1 MALSILV
8 AAAALLQ
15 GSAATL
21 TVAHSHNDYNRPKPL
36 AQALGLGFGS
46 IEADVCLVDGEL
58 RVAHEPRASRK
69 GRTLES
75 LYLRPL
81 WERFQKLG
89 GKVLPD
95 GAPLVLLI
103 DVKTDAERT
112 YAALKTALQPFRP
125 MLATY
130 DDTKHAGAVE
140 VLVSG
145 NVARRTIAAEPLRL
159 VAIDGRPDD
168 LETNPPVD
176 LVPQISA
183 SWLANFRWLGL
194 DEMAEEDAERLRAL
208 VATTHA
214 QGRRLRFWA
223 TPDYPPFWAKLREFG
238 VDVIGTDNP
247 ERLAT
252 FLRGQPTSG
261 RR

>member
-1 MALSILV
+1 MALSLLV
-8 AAAALLQ
+8 AAALLQ
-15 GSAATL
+15 VPTTTLAA
-21 TVAHSHNDYNRPKPL
+21 AHSHNDYSRPQPL
-36 AQALGLGFGS
+36 AQALELGFGS
-46 IEADVCLVDGEL
+46 VEADVCLVDGEL
-58 RVAHEPRASRK
+58 RVAHEPRTSRR

-89 GKVLPD
+89 GKVHPD
-95 GAPLVLLI
+95 GAPLVLLV

-112 YAALKTALQPFRP
+112 YAALRSVLQTYRP
-125 MLATY
+125 MLARY
-130 DDTKHAGAVE
+130 EDAKRPGAVE

-145 NVARRTIAAEPLRL
+145 NVARRTIAAEPVRH

-183 SWLANFRWLGL
+183 SWIANFRWLGL
-194 DEMAEEDAERLRAL
+194 DEMGDEDAQRLRDLA
-208 VATTHA
+208 ARTHE

-247 ERLAT
+247 ERLAA
-252 FLRGQPTSG
+252 FLRAQPASG